1 MRARLGNLFFVKRL
15 LILLGLAGATALA
28 ADRATINLSEGHS
41 VSGLVVHE
49 RPGSIYV
56 DLGFTVLEIPRD
68 RIAGIEFGG
77 EPGGGLGQMDDDA
90 LYRTLSDP
98 GSLPVGDWVEKYGES
113 VVLVRTPT
121 GLGSG
126 FVIHPD
132 GYLVTNNHVIAGE
145 HDIAVTIFRQ
155 NRDSLEREQHND
167 VRIVATNPGADLA
180 LLKLDLANDAP
191 VDALPLGQSNEVKQ
205 GETVFAI
212 GSPLGLD
219 RTVSQG
225 IVSNRNRPIDGRV
238 YIQTTAEISP
248 GNSGGPLFNLKGEVV
263 GVNNM
268 KVVAM
273 GAEGLAFA
281 IPANVVK
288 FFLENRDAFAFDPRN
303 PNAGFRYNSPPT
315 ASWNPPV
322 E

>member
-1 MRARLGNLFFVKRL
+1 MVS
-15 LILLGLAGATALA
+15 A
-28 ADRATINLSEGHS
+28 ASAFAERATISLSEGNS
-41 VSGLVVHE
+41 VSGSVVHE
-49 RPGSIYV
+49 RPACIYV

-68 RIAGIEFGG
+68 KIVGIELA
-77 EPGGGLGQMDDDA
+77 EAATVSATSRDNGQIFE
-90 LYRTLSDP
+90 TLAHP
-98 GSLPVGDWVEKYGES
+98 QTLPVGDWVEHYGES

-126 FVIHPD
+126 FIIHPD
-132 GYLVTNNHVIAGE
+132 GFMVTNDHVIAGE
-145 HDIAVTIFRQ
+145 HDISVTIFRQ
-155 NRDSLEREQHND
+155 EGASLQREQHSK
-167 VRIVATNPGADLA
+167 VRIVASNPGADLA
-180 LLKLDLANDAP
+180 LLKIELPEGETVSA
-191 VDALPLGQSNEVKQ
+191 VPLGDSNFLKQ

-212 GSPLGLD
+212 GAPLGLD

-238 YIQTTAEISP
+238 FIQTTTEISP

-281 IPANVVK
+281 IPSNVLK

-303 PNAGFRYNSPPT
+303 PNAGFRYNTPPT
-315 ASWNPPV
+315 AVWSPQAK
-322 E
+322 

>member
-1 MRARLGNLFFVKRL
+1 M
-15 LILLGLAGATALA
+15 LLGVRFCIALIMALA
-28 ADRATINLSEGHS
+28 ALPLFAERAVITLNEGNT
-41 VSGLVVHE
+41 VSGALVHE
-49 RPGSIYV
+49 RPTSIYV

-68 RIAGIEFGG
+68 SIVGIDTED
-77 EPGGGLGQMDDDA
+77 ESEAPSKAVVSQDGLF
-90 LYRTLSDP
+90 RTLSQ
-98 GSLPVGDWVEKYGES
+98 SQTLPIGDWVDQYGEA
-113 VVLVRTPT
+113 VVLIRTPT

-126 FVIHPD
+126 FIINPD
-132 GYLVTNNHVIAGE
+132 GYLITNDHVIAGE
-145 HDIAVTIFRQ
+145 HDISVTVFKQ
-155 NRDSLEREQHND
+155 VGSSLSREQYNA
-167 VRIVATNPGADLA
+167 VRIVASNPGADLA
-180 LLKLDLANDAP
+180 LLKIDLPQGEKLTA
-191 VDALPLGQSNEVKQ
+191 VPLGQSNDLKQ
-205 GETVFAI
+205 GQAVFAI
-212 GSPLGLD
+212 GAPLGLD

-238 YIQTTAEISP
+238 YIQTTTEISP

-281 IPANVVK
+281 IPANVLK

-303 PNAGFRYNSPPT
+303 PNTGFRYNTPPSTGATQT
-315 ASWNPPV
+315 A

>member
-1 MRARLGNLFFVKRL
+1 MRRTLYFV
-15 LILLGLAGATALA
+15 IGLAASALSA
-28 ADRATINLSEGHS
+28 EKATITLNEGNS
-41 VSGLVVHE
+41 ISGSLVHE
-49 RPGSIYV
+49 RPTSVYV

-68 RIAGIEFGG
+68 AIVGIDVEGIQS
-77 EPGGGLGQMDDDA
+77 EVSSI
-90 LYRTLSDP
+90 SD
-98 GSLPVGDWVEKYGES
+98 GIYQTISENHTMPVGDWVDQYGES
-113 VVLVRTPT
+113 VVLIRTPT

-126 FVIHPD
+126 FVIHPE
-132 GYLVTNNHVIAGE
+132 GYLVTNDHVIAGE
-145 HDIAVTIFRQ
+145 HEISVTIFREED
-155 NRDSLEREQHND
+155 NSLEREQHDN
-167 VRIVATNPGADLA
+167 VKIVASNPGADLA
-180 LLKLDLANDAP
+180 LLKLELSAGEELRA
-191 VDALPLGQSNEVKQ
+191 VPLGQSNDLKQ
-205 GETVFAI
+205 GQTVFAI

-238 YIQTTAEISP
+238 YIQTTTEISP

-303 PNAGFRYNSPPT
+303 PNTGFRYNTPPT
-315 ASWNPPV
+315 AAVKDIS

>member
-1 MRARLGNLFFVKRL
+1 MYFV
-15 LILLGLAGATALA
+15 IGLAASALSA
-28 ADRATINLSEGHS
+28 EKATITLNEGNS
-41 VSGLVVHE
+41 ISGSLVHE
-49 RPGSIYV
+49 RPTSVYV

-68 RIAGIEFGG
+68 AIVGIDVEGIQS
-77 EPGGGLGQMDDDA
+77 EVSSI
-90 LYRTLSDP
+90 SD
-98 GSLPVGDWVEKYGES
+98 GIYQTISENHTMPVGDWVDQYGES
-113 VVLVRTPT
+113 VVLIRTPT

-126 FVIHPD
+126 FVIHPE
-132 GYLVTNNHVIAGE
+132 GYLVTNDHVIAGE
-145 HDIAVTIFRQ
+145 HEISVTIFREED
-155 NRDSLEREQHND
+155 NSLEREQHDN
-167 VRIVATNPGADLA
+167 VKIVASNPGADLA
-180 LLKLDLANDAP
+180 LLKLELSAGEELRA
-191 VDALPLGQSNEVKQ
+191 VPLGQSNDLKQ
-205 GETVFAI
+205 GQTVFAI

-238 YIQTTAEISP
+238 YIQTTTEISP

-303 PNAGFRYNSPPT
+303 PNTGFRYNTPPT
-315 ASWNPPV
+315 AAVKDIS